1 MRFHNKIPL
10 RPAQFVLIEDQFII
24 LLGFLTAL
32 LAHYRLLQIS
42 EIPIH
47 TVFYRGLIHIFFGII
62 AWAAFGI
69 YKKVIRFFNSKDYL
83 ILIGILVLIHFCSV
97 IVGWMLPHKF
107 QLRGE
112 IFIFSFLVTA
122 FYIIT
127 SRFIISYLYFHF
139 TKSVKSINTRRLLI
153 YGAGNQ
159 GLFLKEAIKNNYS
172 AEYKLCA
179 FIDDDKYR
187 IGRSIEGLMVYDSHK
202 DLHEVIR
209 KYEIT
214 DIILSINHIKPEYK
228 SWMLEQTMDFNIR
241 VKEFAGANSVF
252 EKFNLDKLA
261 ALDINDLMHRQAI
274 KLYGDHISQELK
286 GKVILVTGAAGSI
299 GSEIVRKLAEHKV
312 STIVCVDFAESAL
325 YDLEQEMLRKFPELN
340 LEFILADIR
349 KEEIMDLLFSKYLPS
364 IVYHAAAYKHVPL
377 MEKYPWEAIHTNVIS
392 TWDIAK
398 MAIQYRVEKFVLIS
412 SDKAVNPSS
421 IMGATKRLSEII
433 VQSLSSRNFATSFV
447 TTRFGNVLGSN
458 GSVVPLFKKQIQ
470 EGGPVTV
477 TDPEMTR
484 YFMTIP
490 EACLLVLEA
499 SVMAKGGE
507 IFVFDMGKAVK
518 IRDLAINM
526 IRLAGFIPEV
536 DIKIEYI
543 GLRPGEKLYEDL
555 FSEKEKMKETYH
567 EKIMISNEN
576 NHKTLSAEDIILKL
590 EKLEHSYEPTLF
602 RRLIKELVP
611 EYISEH
617 LDEESFIIKEAIL
630 ENNS

>member
-1 MRFHNKIPL
+1 MRFHNKIPV
-10 RPAQFVLIEDQFII
+10 RPAQFVLLADQLII
-24 LLGFLTAL
+24 ILGFLTAL
-32 LAHYRLLQIS
+32 LAHYRLIQIS
-42 EIPIH
+42 EIPVH
-47 TVFYRGLIHIFFGII
+47 TFFYRGLIHIFFGII

-69 YKKVIRFFNSKDYL
+69 NKKVIRFFNSKDYL
-83 ILIGILVLIHFCSV
+83 SLILILLLIHILSATA
-97 IVGWMLPHKF
+97 GWVLPNKF

-112 IFIFSFLVTA
+112 IFVFSFLVTS

-139 TKSVKSINTRRLLI
+139 KKSVKSLNARKLLI

-172 AEYKLCA
+172 EEYKLCA
-179 FIDDDKYR
+179 FIDDDKFR
-187 IGRSIEGLMVYDSHK
+187 IGRSIEGLMVYDTNK
-202 DLHEVIR
+202 DLYEVIR

-214 DIILSINHIKPEYK
+214 DIILSTNNIKPEYK
-228 SWMLEQTMDFNIR
+228 SWMLEQTLGFNIR

-261 ALDINDLMHRQAI
+261 TLDINDLMNREAI
-274 KLYGDHISQELK
+274 HLYGDHISQELEEK
-286 GKVILVTGAAGSI
+286 TIMVTGAAGSI
-299 GSEIVRKLAEHKV
+299 GCEIVRKLAAHKV
-312 STIVCVDFAESAL
+312 STIICVDFSESAL

-340 LEFILADIR
+340 LEIILADIR
-349 KEEIMDLLFSKYLPS
+349 KEEIMDLLFNKYTPS
-364 IVYHAAAYKHVPL
+364 IVYHTAAYKHVPL
-377 MEKYPWEAIHTNVIS
+377 MEKYPWEAIHTNVFG
-392 TWDIAK
+392 TWNIAK
-398 MAIQYRVEKFVLIS
+398 MSIQYKVEKFVLIS
-412 SDKAVNPSS
+412 SDKAVNPTS
-421 IMGATKRLSEII
+421 IMGATKRLAEII
-433 VQSLSSRNFATSFV
+433 IQSLSSRNFTTSFV

-458 GSVVPLFKKQIQ
+458 GSVVPLFKKQI
-470 EGGPVTV
+470 ENGGPVTI
-477 TDPEMTR
+477 THPEITR

-526 IRLAGFIPEV
+526 IRLSGFIPEV

>member
-10 RPAQFVLIEDQFII
+10 RPAQFVLIVDQFII

-83 ILIGILVLIHFCSV
+83 ILIGILLLIHFCSV
-97 IVGWMLPHKF
+97 IVGWILPHKF

-112 IFIFSFLVTA
+112 VFIFSFLVTA

-139 TKSVKSINTRRLLI
+139 TKSVKSNNTRKLLI

-576 NHKTLSAEDIILKL
+576 NHKTLSAEGIILKL

-617 LDEESFIIKEAIL
+617 IDEESFVIKEAIL